1 MPESPEQRFTA
12 TLELDS
18 TDGGVILVMPFD
30 VPAMFAPQRAPF
42 HVRGTLDGFPF
53 RLTLIQNKEGE
64 YTLPVNKQLRNTINK
79 SWTSDVEVVVGPDT
93 DEGPMELPEDLERVL
108 RTAGMRSRFDALA
121 YPHRREYVQWIE
133 RAKKPETRMRRVQ
146 EALERISAGKKL
158 N

>member
-1 MPESPEQRFTA
+1 MSDSPEQRFTA

-79 SWTSDVEVVVGPDT
+79 SWTSDVEVVIGPDT
-93 DEGPMELPEDLERVL
+93 DEGTLELPEELERAL
-108 RTAGMRSRFDALA
+108 RTAGTRSKFDALA

-133 RAKKPETRMRRVQ
+133 RAKKPETRIRRVE
-146 EALERISAGKKL
+146 EALERIAAGKKL
-158 N
+158 G